1 MRWGEMC
8 DKTAIRQK
16 FVVDKKGRKTGVVI
30 PLKRYRRL
38 LEDLHDLSAIA
49 ERRAERPISFDEL
62 RRRFKRDGFI

>member
-1 MRWGEMC
+1 MC
-8 DKTAIRQK
+8 DVTAIRQK

-38 LEDLHDLSAIA
+38 LEDLHDLCAIA

>member
-1 MRWGEMC
+1 MC
-8 DKTAIRQK
+8 DVTAIRQK

-49 ERRAERPISFDEL
+49 ERRAERPISFEEL
-62 RRRFKRDGFI
+62 KRRFRRDGLI

>member
-1 MRWGEMC
+1 MC
-8 DKTAIRQK
+8 NVTAIRQK

-49 ERRAERPISFDEL
+49 ERRAERPISFEEL
-62 RRRFKRDGFI
+62 KRRFRRDGLI

>member
-8 DKTAIRQK
+8 DLTAIRQK

-38 LEDLHDLSAIA
+38 IEDLYDLSAIA
-49 ERRAERPISFDEL
+49 EQIGRAHV
-62 RRRFKRDGFI
+62 

>member
-1 MRWGEMC
+1 MC
-8 DKTAIRQK
+8 NVTAIRQK

-49 ERRAERPISFDEL
+49 ERRVERPISFEEL
-62 RRRFKRDGFI
+62 KRRFRRDGLI

>member
-1 MRWGEMC
+1 MC